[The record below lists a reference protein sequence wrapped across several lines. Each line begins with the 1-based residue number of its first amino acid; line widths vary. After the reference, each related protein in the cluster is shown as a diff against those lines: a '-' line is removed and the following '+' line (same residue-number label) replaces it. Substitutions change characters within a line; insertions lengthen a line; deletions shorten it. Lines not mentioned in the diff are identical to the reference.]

1 MNMLRRVADVTQ
13 CRRSVPILVLLVC
26 VGTIGNAH
34 TSQWEFF
41 FFLQRLLGNINCRI
55 AVKEWCG
62 VILQER
68 YGRNRG
74 DWHMSVGYGTF

>member
-1 MNMLRRVADVTQ
+1 MNMLRRGADVTQ

-34 TSQWEFF
+34 TSQWEFL

-55 AVKEWCG
+55 VVKEWCG
-62 VILQER
+62 VILQEW